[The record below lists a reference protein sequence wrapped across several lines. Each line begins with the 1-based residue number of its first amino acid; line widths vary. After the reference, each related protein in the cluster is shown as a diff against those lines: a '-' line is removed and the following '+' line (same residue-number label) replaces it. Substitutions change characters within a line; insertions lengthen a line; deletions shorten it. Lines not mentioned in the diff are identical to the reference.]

1 MNDLLKGTQPA
12 RQAVKE
18 ATTPGLTGGSVAF
31 ANDEGTRA
39 VIQAVCQSRQD
50 RLILKEGGSREAL
63 EYASRYALPHLL
75 IVDVSDADRPLD
87 SLSPIL
93 AAADEN
99 TRIIAIGALN
109 DITLYREMTE
119 AGVVDYLVKPL
130 TDRALIAAI
139 QRAEERHGT
148 TKGGAVERSRL
159 IAVIGARGGV
169 GASTV
174 AANLAWYLAEQFK
187 RRTVLLD
194 LDLQFGTGSLAFDA
208 EPSRGLREALEQ
220 PNRIDA
226 LLINGATFRQTERLS
241 ILAAEESHEEDVRYD
256 PAAITLL
263 LEELGR
269 QGDFVVIDLPRF
281 PAGYRAKVLPL
292 VREVVIVTD
301 LSLAGLRDSIR
312 LCTQAQQLQ
321 PSARLSV
328 VASRSGTRANGVS
341 VREFEKALGHKLSI
355 LLPEDAKAVSQ
366 ATVEGKPLA
375 VSARSSK
382 LTAGLRELA
391 NQLND
396 AKPKGKAIKSSLWW
410 WLRKG

>member
-1 MNDLLKGTQPA
+1 VNDLLKGTQPA

-50 RLILKEGGSREAL
+50 RLILKDGGSREAL

-109 DITLYREMTE
+109 DIMLYREMTE

-220 PNRIDA
+220 PNRIDT

-328 VASRSGTRANGVS
+328 VASRAGARANGVS

-396 AKPKGKAIKSSLWW
+396 AKPKGKATKSSLWW

>member
-1 MNDLLKGTQPA
+1 VNDLLKGTQPA